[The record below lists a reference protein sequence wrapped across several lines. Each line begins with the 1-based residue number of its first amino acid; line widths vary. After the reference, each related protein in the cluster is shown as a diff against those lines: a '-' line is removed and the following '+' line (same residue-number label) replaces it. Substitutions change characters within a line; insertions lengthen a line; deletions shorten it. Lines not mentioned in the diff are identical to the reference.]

1 MESTQLK
8 INLIRVTHSS
18 SNEIGMNVKH
28 LLSKPYAL
36 VLAGMLVSGGLCGC
50 QTQMGGQTLPS
61 AYYLRD
67 DVQFFPAGPE
77 RQLPNLRQALEEYN
91 ATGEAAD
98 AELEGGF

>member
-1 MESTQLK
+1 
-8 INLIRVTHSS
+8 
-18 SNEIGMNVKH
+18 MNVTKFF
-28 LLSKPYAL
+28 SKPYAL

-77 RQLPNLRQALEEYN
+77 MQLPNLRQALEEYN
-91 ATGEAAD
+91 ASGEVAAAD
-98 AELEGGF
+98 LEAGG